1 MKSAQIPTSSLE
13 LNLIEPDVKRD
24 APLSLQWLS
33 GEAGEATLT
42 LMGVPETEIATP
54 TLEIEKQRI
63 RDFLTDTDQLNW
75 MIEYEGTVVG
85 SIWVDLKSTKYLPTP
100 ALNMMLGDPAVRG
113 KGIGLMVGQSMLD
126 HLAKTDRPKV
136 YSRHLIGNHHSKNL
150 LTKLGFTK
158 LDPPYTDED
167 GLAWQNLEYEF

>member
-33 GEAGEATLT
+33 GEAGGATLT

-63 RDFLTDTDQLNW
+63 RDFLTDTDQLDW
-75 MIEYEGTVVG
+75 MIEYKGTVVG
-85 SIWVDLKSTKYLPTP
+85 SIWRCVWRTNSCCPGRCYARNK
-100 ALNMMLGDPAVRG
+100 RF
-113 KGIGLMVGQSMLD
+113 Q
-126 HLAKTDRPKV
+126 R
-136 YSRHLIGNHHSKNL
+136 
-150 LTKLGFTK
+150 
-158 LDPPYTDED
+158 
-167 GLAWQNLEYEF
+167 EYIS